1 MDIGFFRIEDGKI
14 RLNKHKLIL
23 RRYDTIN
30 KDKYTDDIMYLD
42 DDGLYEWEVNR
53 IPKHK
58 LMDIV
63 SKEEIDISAYGWMDG
78 IELKTGNRAKE
89 IAEIASYG
97 SKEAYE
103 ASLQE
108 TRDEYL
114 LDLEYRISMMELGL
128 NE

>member
-53 IPKHK
+53 VPKHK
-58 LMDIV
+58 LMEIV
-63 SKEEIDISAYGWMDG
+63 SKEDIDISAYGWMDG

-103 ASLQE
+103 ASLPE
-108 TRDEYL
+108 TQDAFNM
-114 LDLEYRISMMELGL
+114 DIDYRLSKLELGL
-128 NE
+128 

>member
-89 IAEIASYG
+89 IEEIASYG

-103 ASLQE
+103 ASLPE
-108 TRDEYL
+108 TQVAFNMDI
-114 LDLEYRISMMELGL
+114 DYRLSKLELGI
-128 NE
+128 

>member
-1 MDIGFFRIEDGKI
+1 MMDLAIFYIKDNHIK
-14 RLNKHKLIL
+14 LNKYRLIL
-23 RRYDTIN
+23 RRYHSLQ
-30 KDKYTDDIMYLD
+30 KDKYVDDIMYLD

-53 IPKHK
+53 VPKHK
-58 LMDIV
+58 LMEIV

-103 ASLQE
+103 ASLPE
-108 TRDEYL
+108 TQDAFNM
-114 LDLEYRISMMELGL
+114 DIDYRLSKLELGI
-128 NE
+128 

>member
-14 RLNKHKLIL
+14 RLNKHKLTL

-30 KDKYTDDIMYLD
+30 KDKYADDIMYLD

-53 IPKHK
+53 VPKHK
-58 LMDIV
+58 LMEIV

-103 ASLQE
+103 ASLPE
-108 TRDEYL
+108 TQDAFNM
-114 LDLEYRISMMELGL
+114 DIDYRLAKLELGL
-128 NE
+128 